1 MAEEA
6 LFDLMH
12 MEAVSYVF
20 QGGEK
25 LSELSMD
32 IFTGRKDEAVSKLE
46 HMGFATGY
54 RLVERLTRESGRYKD
69 ELDIMKYICKDLWV
83 TVYKKQIDNLRTNH
97 QGVYVL
103 HDNRFRF
110 LSHMAAGKQYLEY
123 APRYLAFTCGLV
135 RGCLA
140 NLGITCVVTAEV
152 TQLPACKFQIQV
164 QRG

>member
-1 MAEEA
+1 M
-6 LFDLMH
+6 
-12 MEAVSYVF
+12 
-20 QGGEK
+20 GT
-25 LSELSMD
+25 
-32 IFTGRKDEAVSKLE
+32 TGDEAISKLE

-110 LSHMAAGKQYLEY
+110 LSRMAAGKQYLQY

-140 NLGITCVVTAEV
+140 NLGVTCVVTAEV

>member
-1 MAEEA
+1 MS
-6 LFDLMH
+6 LT
-12 MEAVSYVF
+12 
-20 QGGEK
+20 
-25 LSELSMD
+25 SEVLLWLYTAAPVM
-32 IFTGRKDEAVSKLE
+32 DEAISKLE

-110 LSHMAAGKQYLEY
+110 LSHMAAGKQYLQY

-140 NLGITCVVTAEV
+140 NLGVTCVVTAEV

>member
-6 LFDLMH
+6 IFDFIH
-12 MEAVSYVF
+12 MEAVSYAF

-25 LSELSMD
+25 MSE
-32 IFTGRKDEAVSKLE
+32 DEAISKLE

-110 LSHMAAGKQYLEY
+110 LSRMAAGKQYLQY

-140 NLGITCVVTAEV
+140 NLGVTCVVTAEV